1 MLLLDEP
8 AAGVPSGESGTIIEV
23 IERLPPDIALLIIEH
38 DMDLVFRLAQRIT
51 VLVQGSI
58 LVEGPPEAI
67 AADPRGPQGLSRRAS
82 ADDDDGL
89 VLEGVSAGYGETVV
103 LEGISLASAAGA
115 DAGGARAQRR
125 RQDDVARHDHG
136 PYAIARRRRSAL
148 PAGTSRGWPPYR
160 RARLGI
166 GFVPQEREIFPSLTV
181 EENLHGRR
189 ARRGNGRRS
198 ARSTIFFP
206 SLAERRRNHGNQLS
220 GGEQQMLAI
229 GRALMGNPTLLLMDE
244 PLEGLAPVIVDA
256 LLAGLDRLKREDEL
270 AMLLVEQ
277 HARLALEL
285 APETHRSRSRS

>member
-1 MLLLDEP
+1 VND
-8 AAGVPSGESGTIIEV
+8 
-23 IERLPPDIALLIIEH
+23 
-38 DMDLVFRLAQRIT
+38 
-51 VLVQGSI
+51 
-58 LVEGPPEAI
+58 
-67 AADPRGPQGLSRRAS
+67 
-82 ADDDDGL
+82 L
-89 VLEGVSAGYGETVV
+89 VLEHVSAGYGETIII
-103 LEGISLASAAGA
+103 EDISLALPPGRTLAVLGRNGVGKTTLLATVMGHTRLR
-115 DAGGARAQRR
+115 GGNIRFVGR
-125 RQDDVARHDHG
+125 DISG
-136 PYAIARRRRSAL
+136 L
-148 PAGTSRGWPPYR
+148 PPYR

-181 EENLHGRR
+181 EENLTVAERPGQWSL
-189 ARRGNGRRS
+189 GKVYD
-198 ARSTIFFP
+198 FFP

-285 APETHRSRSRS
+285 APEAIVLDRGVIVFAGASRELLEEPQRLTTLMGVAAREAPRKPVA

>member
-1 MLLLDEP
+1 MN
-8 AAGVPSGESGTIIEV
+8 
-23 IERLPPDIALLIIEH
+23 
-38 DMDLVFRLAQRIT
+38 
-51 VLVQGSI
+51 
-58 LVEGPPEAI
+58 
-67 AADPRGPQGLSRRAS
+67 
-82 ADDDDGL
+82 GL

-103 LEGISLASAAGA
+103 LEGISLTLPPGRTLAVLGRNGVGKTTLLATVMGHTRLRGGRIRFAG
-115 DAGGARAQRR
+115 RE
-125 RQDDVARHDHG
+125 
-136 PYAIARRRRSAL
+136 ISAL
-148 PAGTSRGWPPYR
+148 PPYR

-181 EENLHGRR
+181 EENLTVAERPGQSSEQWSL
-189 ARRGNGRRS
+189 A
-198 ARSTIFFP
+198 AVYDFFP

-256 LLAGLDRLKREDEL
+256 LLAGLDRLKREDQL

-285 APETHRSRSRS
+285 APETIVLDRGLIVFAGASRELLEEPQRLTMLMGVGTREAR